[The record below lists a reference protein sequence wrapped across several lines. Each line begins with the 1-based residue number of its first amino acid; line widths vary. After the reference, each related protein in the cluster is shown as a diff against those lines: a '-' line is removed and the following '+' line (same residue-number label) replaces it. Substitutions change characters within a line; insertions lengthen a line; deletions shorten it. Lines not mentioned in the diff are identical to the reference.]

1 MIFLDKFIS
10 KDSVYVD
17 LVDYLISKGFTV
29 VKSGH
34 SYKVKTSG
42 NRSGDL
48 SSLSIFPNRQ
58 SWKRWSDGT
67 HGGDVIEFLR
77 IVYGMTFQEAVKE
90 LGGGNLIHVD
100 DVPVDDT
107 VCHSSGLVLP
117 ERNRNNSRLCAYLI
131 RTRYIDS
138 EIVFSLMRNGFIYE
152 DVRHNVVF
160 LGHDDVGCVRFAC
173 VRGTCSDVSFR
184 KDLYGSDKRFSFSL
198 TGTDKTKLY
207 VFESPIDLL
216 SAGTLANRVV
226 GSPEAWLKSS
236 RLSLSGVSD
245 VALRHYL
252 STHKEVKELHFWLD
266 NDEPGRKASYALCRK
281 YSELGFITLNHC
293 PRNKD
298 FNDDLIEYIR
308 NK

>member
-1 MIFLDKFIS
+1 MCEFVS
-10 KDSVYVD
+10 KEDLSID
-17 LVDYLISKGFTV
+17 LVDYLISKGFQV
-29 VKSGH
+29 VKSGN
-34 SYKVKTSG
+34 SYKIKFTDK
-42 NRSGDL
+42 NKHSGDF

-77 IVYGMTFQEAVKE
+77 VVYGMSFQDAIKE
-90 LGGGNLIHVD
+90 LGGGDLVHVD
-100 DVPVDDT
+100 DVPIEDNVN
-107 VCHSSGLVLP
+107 HSSGLVLP
-117 ERNRNNSRLCAYLI
+117 ERNKNSSCLCAYLI
-131 RTRYIDS
+131 RTRCIAP
-138 EIVFSLMRNGFIYE
+138 EIVFYLMREGFIYQ
-152 DVRHNVVF
+152 DLKNNVVF
-160 LGHDDVGCVRFAC
+160 LGRDDVGSVRFAC

-216 SAGTLANRVV
+216 SAGTLANHLLC
-226 GSPEAWLKSS
+226 SSDAWFRSS

-245 VALRHYL
+245 VALMHYV
-252 STHKEVKELHFWLD
+252 STHQEVKELHFWLD
-266 NDEPGRKASYALCRK
+266 NDSAGRSASDTLCRK
-281 YSELGFITLNHC
+281 YSELGFITFNHC

-298 FNDDLIEYIR
+298 FNDDLREYLH